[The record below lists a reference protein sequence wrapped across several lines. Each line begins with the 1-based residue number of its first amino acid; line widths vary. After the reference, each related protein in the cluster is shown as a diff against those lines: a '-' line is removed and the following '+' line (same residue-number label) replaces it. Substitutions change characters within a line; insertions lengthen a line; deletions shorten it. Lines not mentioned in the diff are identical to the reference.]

1 MKAYKRQKIAM
12 FALIATMGM
21 TNITNTS
28 FVSSLPSVYP
38 SDIESKQVVPKMQ
51 KGYYLDSKQDK
62 EVVSR
67 KRKSNNKSSQNNTI
81 QNV

>member
-12 FALIATMGM
+12 FALMATMGM

-28 FVSSLPSVYP
+28 FVSSLPSIYP

-51 KGYYLDSKQDK
+51 KNSNFNSKQNT

-67 KRKSNNKSSQNNTI
+67 KRKSNSKSSQNNTI
-81 QNV
+81 QSV